1 MSNVT
6 KFKELFNSSAT
17 NLSTFMKYFN
27 TLFIRILDKT
37 VNGLTIKKKGVSLEH
52 KYYTY
57 FISIILILILCLFYY
72 LNEKQNLFTIK
83 NTKYEILAALMLIGF
98 SIYCFLFFAYRNRI
112 DWKDDTPISK
122 ENYNSGS
129 EYAAIYKSDTRKI
142 VDITDN

>member
-83 NTKYEILAALMLIGF
+83 KYSLISFIFQVLRRMGT
-98 SIYCFLFFAYRNRI
+98 
-112 DWKDDTPISK
+112 W
-122 ENYNSGS
+122 
-129 EYAAIYKSDTRKI
+129 KI
-142 VDITDN
+142 VEMSSNYGKKSL